1 MTQSGHDIVVLSLN
15 IVALSLKLLQCT
27 SLAQDRQF
35 DRSQERSVA
44 MKSMLASMAVVLTFC
59 AAPAAAAE
67 FPKTG
72 SAEYDTYYV
81 DNVLAKIDIG
91 FGTGS
96 IVDETGITRNVKGE
110 GPFHDMSV
118 RCLYHLSVVGEIFH
132 FNGSCVETDKDG
144 DNIFAIVDDKNH
156 YLMGGTGKY
165 KGITGTV
172 SYTVVGLHETVG
184 GRPALIVNH
193 KATWEIK

>member
-1 MTQSGHDIVVLSLN
+1 
-15 IVALSLKLLQCT
+15 
-27 SLAQDRQF
+27 
-35 DRSQERSVA
+35 
-44 MKSMLASMAVVLTFC
+44 MKSMLASMAVALMFY

-81 DNVLAKIDIG
+81 ANPVAKIDSG
-91 FGTGS
+91 AGTGT

-118 RCLYHLSVVGEIFH
+118 RCLGHYSQVGETFH

-144 DNIFAIVDDKNH
+144 DNVFTTFDDKNH

-172 SYTVVGLHETVG
+172 PYTVVEIHDTVG
-184 GRPALIVNH
+184 GRPAWIVNH

>member
-1 MTQSGHDIVVLSLN
+1 
-15 IVALSLKLLQCT
+15 
-27 SLAQDRQF
+27 
-35 DRSQERSVA
+35 
-44 MKSMLASMAVVLTFC
+44 MKSMLISMAVVLTLC
-59 AAPAAAAE
+59 AVPAAAAE

-81 DNVLAKIDIG
+81 ENTVAKIDSG
-91 FGTGS
+91 VGAGS
-96 IVDETGITRNVKGE
+96 IVDGTGITRNVKGE

-118 RCLYHLSVVGEIFH
+118 HCLYHMSSVGEAFH
-132 FNGSCVETDKDG
+132 SNGSCVETDKDG
-144 DNIFAIVDDKNH
+144 DNVFTTFDDKNH

-172 SYTVVGLHETVG
+172 PYTVMELKGPVGDRAAYV
-184 GRPALIVNH
+184 VNH

>member
-1 MTQSGHDIVVLSLN
+1 M
-15 IVALSLKLLQCT
+15 KT
-27 SLAQDRQF
+27 SLAIMLAQPRT
-35 DRSQERSVA
+35 RSTAV
-44 MKSMLASMAVVLTFC
+44 KSMLASMAVVLTFC
-59 AAPAAAAE
+59 AAPAVSAE

-72 SAEYDTYYV
+72 QAEYDTYYTYDTV
-81 DNVLAKIDIG
+81 AKIDSG
-91 FGTGS
+91 VGTGAIS
-96 IVDETGITRNVKGE
+96 DFTGITRNVKGE

-118 RCLYHLSVVGEIFH
+118 RCLGHWSQVGETFH

-144 DNIFAIVDDKNH
+144 DNVFTTFDDKNH

-172 SYTVVGLHETVG
+172 PYTVVELHETVG
-184 GRPALIVNH
+184 GRPADIVNH

>member
-1 MTQSGHDIVVLSLN
+1 MSVKECSEM
-15 IVALSLKLLQCT
+15 KL
-27 SLAQDRQF
+27 
-35 DRSQERSVA
+35 
-44 MKSMLASMAVVLTFC
+44 MLASMAVVLTFC
-59 AAPAAAAE
+59 ASPAVSAE

-81 DNVLAKIDIG
+81 ENPLAKIDSG
-91 FGTGS
+91 VGTGT
-96 IVDETGITRNVKGE
+96 ILDATGITRNVKGE

-118 RCLYHLSVVGEIFH
+118 RCLYHSSSMGDTSH

-144 DNIFAIVDDKNH
+144 DNVFTTFDDKAH

-172 SYTVVGLHETVG
+172 PYTFVGLHDTVG
-184 GRPALIVNH
+184 GRAAYIVNH